1 MNTLERILQFALPKL
16 QGRTVMNLNLGLSL
30 IAVQLDDG
38 YIGTSMSLSEEI
50 GNCYVIFPL
59 VRDVIGAEAAQ
70 IARWAVEREEAVCR
84 AVGIAVLNAAAN
96 YQPLPDMVISEAS
109 EAVRIMK
116 TDTVGMIGNIHPLYK
131 VMKENAARYYIFDR
145 GVPGDDIIPDD
156 RQPELL
162 PTCDIVLITGSSFAN
177 ASFDTLLSY
186 CVKAREVWVVGPTT
200 PLYPLAFEGSHVTH
214 LSGSLWKSAAA
225 AEIFRGISLGAAM
238 RDISEHANKVT
249 VKISG

>member
-1 MNTLERILQFALPKL
+1 MNTLEHVLQLALPKL
-16 QGRTVMNLNLGLSL
+16 RGRTVGNLSLGLSL

-38 YIGTSMSLSEEI
+38 YIGTSMALAEEI
-50 GNCYVIFPL
+50 VNCYVIFPL
-59 VRDVIGAEAAQ
+59 VKDVIGADAAQ
-70 IARWAVEREEAVCR
+70 IARWAVEREDAVCR

-96 YQPLPDMVISEAS
+96 YQHLPDKEISEAG

-116 TDTVGMIGNIHPLYK
+116 TDTVGMVGNMPSLYK
-131 VMKENAARYYIFDR
+131 TIKKNAARHYVFDR
-145 GVPGDDIIPDD
+145 GIPDDYIIPDE

-177 ASFDTLLSY
+177 ASFDTLISY

-200 PLYPLAFEGSHVTH
+200 PLYPLAFAGSPVTH

-225 AEIFRGISLGAAM
+225 AEIFRGVALGAAM
-238 RDISEHANKVT
+238 RDISELANRIT
-249 VKISG
+249 VKIG